1 MLAEKY
7 IWDEDLNAV
16 PGLTDLLTADL
27 EKIAA
32 KGMRAAVEEIL

>member
-16 PGLTDLLTADL
+16 PGLTDLLASYL
-27 EKIAA
+27 GKIAA